1 MKRSFIALAAV
12 ALSGA
17 IVLPASA
24 GSEEEVPTRTVS
36 LAGIDM
42 HSEAGAKI
50 VYQRIE
56 NAADRVCRV
65 NTGRRSLREI
75 EPAKAC
81 AENAVDVAVKTLN
94 VDEVTALHTAK

>member
-1 MKRSFIALAAV
+1 MKRSFIALAVV

-24 GSEEEVPTRTVS
+24 ASIEETSAKSVS
-36 LAGIDM
+36 IAGIDM

-56 NAADRVCRV
+56 KAADRVCGVTKSRM
-65 NTGRRSLREI
+65 TLKQI
-75 EPAKAC
+75 APAKTC
-81 AENAVDVAVKTLN
+81 AANAVSAAVKALN
-94 VDEVTALHTAK
+94 VEEVTALHIAK